1 MNRLKQLRD
10 AAGMKQREVAAE
22 LGVART
28 AVAKYERGELDLNTG
43 TIRLLCSLFQ
53 VSADY
58 LLGFASDYH
67 IAMVRA
73 YQAAPENIQTS
84 IDILLRPYLHGCTI
98 EDLHLKEDCI

>member
-1 MNRLKQLRD
+1 MNRLKQLRK
-10 AAGMKQREVAAE
+10 AAGMTQREVAAE

-28 AVAKYERGELDLNTG
+28 AVAKYERGELDLNTEA
-43 TIRLLCSLFQ
+43 IRLLCSLFS

-58 LLGFASDYH
+58 LLGFAADYH

-73 YQAAPENIQTS
+73 YQTAPENIQES
-84 IDILLRPYLHGCTI
+84 VDILLRPYLHGCTI